1 MRILRVVA
9 AALAVSGCQPA
20 ATAPNLDPISAEETM
35 QLFLFSHSPTLSA
48 YDGHGFVLKR
58 DGQRPLGITAYHV
71 AGPVVTGPIDPE
83 SPQPTAWLRT
93 IVDATVVVRLAE
105 RVPIPGARTIDGAD
119 SQHDI
124 AAYAV
129 IDFIPER
136 ALELS
141 ADLPAVGDTVYV
153 LALHVGDHPRSGPRR
168 HPARVVTSNDSQ
180 LRYQYLLSANA
191 NMTSGAAVLDRDGKV
206 VGLNVGTV
214 VSDGVFGLAVN
225 VRSLRA
231 TLPQ

>member
-1 MRILRVVA
+1 MTTAARTL
-9 AALAVSGCQPA
+9 AALTVMACQPSV
-20 ATAPNLDPISAEETM
+20 TAPKLDPISSEETM
-35 QLFLFSHSPTLSA
+35 QLFLFSHGPTIA
-48 YDGHGFVLKR
+48 TYDGHGFVLKR
-58 DGQRPLGITAYHV
+58 EGQRPVGVTAYHV
-71 AGPVVTGPIDPE
+71 AGPVVTGPTDPA
-83 SPQPTAWLRT
+83 SPQPTAWLHT
-93 IVDATVVVRLAE
+93 IVDVTVLVRLGE
-105 RVPIPGARTIDGAD
+105 RIPVPGARTISGTD

-136 ALELS
+136 ALELA

-168 HPARVVTSNDSQ
+168 HPALVVTASDTQ
-180 LRYQYLLSANA
+180 LRYRYLLSANA
-191 NMTSGAAVLDRDGKV
+191 NMTSGAAVLDRAGKV

-214 VSDGVFGLAVN
+214 VSDGVFGLAVG

-231 TLPQ
+231 NIPD